1 MTSENLPS
9 RTEAVA
15 ASAGALAR
23 WATRTSVDLARKLPG
38 AAAVE
43 AEWHRFEQMALTELR
58 HRLDHADPLGGG
70 LSAVDSTPLPDIA
83 GVAMPTGSLPP
94 SRQTEPLRAAMAELL
109 LRSMEQTAH
118 RAREYYYLSL
128 LRQLVPDEARIL
140 SALADGSTFPAVHVD
155 IRTGVAGTERLL
167 SNASTMGRA
176 AGVAD
181 LPAVPR
187 YVTRLRSLDL
197 VELRDADPE
206 LSVSYEILLSDSTVR
221 AAEEEART
229 RGGRGSCAA
238 PSRCRPWAA
247 PSGTSAIPMRART
260 PSGPTPVRPMAAP
273 WRRRRSSPRPRRT
286 TAPTAHRSRP
296 RRPGPRPAA
305 ASRAR
310 GGPTGTRRPDCQWIS
325 ATTMI
330 DCNSPTK
337 NPSIA
342 PTGDEDPLVLL
353 ERRVQQVL
361 ELLRREVL
369 HLGHQRVAD
378 VHRVGRVV
386 LGVEHRVR

>member
-15 ASAGALAR
+15 ASASALAR

-83 GVAMPTGSLPP
+83 GVAMPAGSLPP

-167 SNASTMGRA
+167 SNASTVGRA

-229 RGGRGSCAA
+229 RGRARIVRRTLAMSALGRTLWDACNPHEGADAGRADAGAADGSAVASAPAVA
-238 PSRCRPWAA
+238 PSTKDNRSNGSPL
-247 PSGTSAIPMRART
+247 PSPTAGPATGRSE
-260 PSGPTPVRPMAAP
+260 SGPGRTDRHA
-273 WRRRRSSPRPRRT
+273 SSRL
-286 TAPTAHRSRP
+286 SV
-296 RRPGPRPAA
+296 
-305 ASRAR
+305 
-310 GGPTGTRRPDCQWIS
+310 D
-325 ATTMI
+325 
-330 DCNSPTK
+330 
-337 NPSIA
+337 
-342 PTGDEDPLVLL
+342 
-353 ERRVQQVL
+353 
-361 ELLRREVL
+361 
-369 HLGHQRVAD
+369 QRD
-378 VHRVGRVV
+378 NHDR
-386 LGVEHRVR
+386 L